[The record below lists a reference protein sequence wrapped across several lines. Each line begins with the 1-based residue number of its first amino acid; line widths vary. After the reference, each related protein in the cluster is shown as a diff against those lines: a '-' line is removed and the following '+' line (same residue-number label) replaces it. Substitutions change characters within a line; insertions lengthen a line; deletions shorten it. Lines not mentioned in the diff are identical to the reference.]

1 MSETTVEHLLLTVE
15 PGQGP
20 PFEYRVKGDACTIGR
35 SSRADVVLAD
45 PMLSREHAR
54 ICRDNGAWVVE
65 DLHSRNGTRLNGEPL
80 TGPRALGL
88 GDMIALGNCML
99 TVGPRLDD
107 TKTPS
112 SVTGSLKGKSYMRP
126 ASDILKAAA
135 MSRQAI
141 AQAEISRLRRFA
153 ERLQPLIEVNQA
165 LAKIVGLDEL
175 LELILTR
182 AFQQLRPEEGAVF
195 LTRKDGT
202 VYGAVSRTVAPEG
215 QALFSSKTLADEVV
229 VKGQAALVQD
239 AQVDDRF
246 GSADSVVQA
255 GIHSLIAAPF
265 LDPDGTSLGMIA
277 LCSRSAT
284 RRFQEDDLELL
295 TSLAAVAALRIR
307 NVALLE
313 EAAARRRIEDEVALA
328 RAIQVA
334 LYPKVIPQFPGYE
347 ISAFN
352 LPSRI
357 VSGDL
362 YQVIRRRQGQ
372 ECVLFVADV
381 SGKGIGAALLTASL
395 EALCAAPIE
404 AGRSPDRIFSRVS
417 ALLHRRTAPER
428 YATGLLA
435 VLKPDSGKVQYANAG
450 HNPGLL
456 FRADGSIREFG
467 ATGLPLGMFPDA
479 AYRSEIVS
487 LAPEDVL
494 ALFSDGII
502 EARNPA
508 GEEYGVARLQGVV
521 DGVRRGGAREIARAI
536 EGDLAA
542 FVGEETFSDDRTLV
556 ILKRQAD

>member
-1 MSETTVEHLLLTVE
+1 MSEPTVEHLLLTVE
-15 PGQGP
+15 PGQGR
-20 PFEYRVKGDACTIGR
+20 PFEVGVKGDTCTIGR

-54 ICRDNGAWVVE
+54 IRRDNGAWVVE
-65 DLHSRNGTRLNGEPL
+65 DLHSRNGTRLNGEL
-80 TGPRALGL
+80 LAGPRTLGL
-88 GDMIALGNCML
+88 GDMIALGNCIL
-99 TVGPRLDD
+99 TVGPKLEEA
-107 TKTPS
+107 KTPS
-112 SVTGSLKGKSYMRP
+112 SVSGSLRGKSYMRP
-126 ASDILKAAA
+126 ASDILKSAA

-141 AQAEISRLRRFA
+141 AEAEISRLRRFA

-165 LAKIVGLDEL
+165 LAKIVGLDDL
-175 LELILTR
+175 LNLILTR
-182 AFQQLRPEEGAVF
+182 AFQQLKPEEGAVF

-202 VYGAVSRTVAPEG
+202 VYSAVSRTVAPEG
-215 QALFSSKTLADEVV
+215 QALFNSSTLADEVV
-229 VKGQAALVQD
+229 VKGQAVLVQD
-239 AQVDDRF
+239 AQLDQRF
-246 GSADSVVQA
+246 GASDSVVQS

-265 LDPDGTSLGMIA
+265 LDPDGASLGMIA
-277 LCSRSAT
+277 LCSRSTA
-284 RRFQEDDLELL
+284 RQFQEDDLELL

-307 NVALLE
+307 NVALIE
-313 EAAARRRIEDEVALA
+313 EAAVRRRIEDEVALA

-334 LYPKVIPQFPGYE
+334 LFPKVIPQFAGYD
-347 ISAFN
+347 ICAFN

-404 AGRSPDRIFSRVS
+404 AGRSPDRVFSRVS

-428 YATGLLA
+428 YATALIA
-435 VLKPDSGKVQYANAG
+435 VLKTDSGKVQYANAG

-467 ATGLPLGMFPDA
+467 ATGLPLGMFPDT
-479 AYRSEIVS
+479 AYRSETITLS
-487 LAPEDVL
+487 PEDLLV
-494 ALFSDGII
+494 LFSDGII

-508 GEEYGVARLQGVV
+508 GEEYGVDRLQGIVT
-521 DGVRRGGAREIARAI
+521 GKRGGGAREIAHAI
-536 EGDLAA
+536 EGDLAT

-556 ILKRQAD
+556 ILKRQAE